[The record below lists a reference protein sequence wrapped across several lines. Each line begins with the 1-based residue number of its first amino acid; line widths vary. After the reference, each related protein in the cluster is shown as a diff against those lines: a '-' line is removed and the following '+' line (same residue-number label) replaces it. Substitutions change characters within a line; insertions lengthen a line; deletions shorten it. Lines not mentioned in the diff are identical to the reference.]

1 MFEILR
7 KSIGTGMVTT
17 LYPRSGAEVSSQARG
32 RPEIDFKNWK
42 DARSAANVCPT
53 GAIACGDLAGQ
64 RTATLDLGK
73 CIFCGLCAETDSAIR
88 MTNQCELS
96 VSSRAALRSEAHYQ
110 LRPDGTHDRLL

>member
-17 LYPRSGAEVSSQARG
+17 GYPRSGAEVSSQARG

-64 RTATLDLGK
+64 PTATLDLGK

-96 VSSRAALRSEAHYQ
+96 ARTRNDLITNAEYELRAGS
-110 LRPDGTHDRLL
+110 